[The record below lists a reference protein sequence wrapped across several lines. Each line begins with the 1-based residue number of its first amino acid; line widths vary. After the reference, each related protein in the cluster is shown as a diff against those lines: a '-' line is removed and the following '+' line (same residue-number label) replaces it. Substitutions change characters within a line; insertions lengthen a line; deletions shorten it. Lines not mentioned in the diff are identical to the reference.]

1 MQPLELVR
9 LAAERLEREGVH
21 NARLDAELLMA
32 HVLGIRRLDVYL
44 QFERPLT
51 PDEVDAFR
59 EALRR
64 RVRHEPLQYITGETD
79 FRELTLRVD
88 RRVLI
93 PRPETEVLVGAVLDW
108 VAAVDAG
115 EAGGEPT
122 GTEGPTALDLGTGS
136 GAIALS
142 LAHEGAFGAVVA
154 TDVSGDALEVAREN
168 ARRLGLEDRIELRQG
183 ALWAAVRPEER
194 FQVVVSNPPY
204 VDAAD
209 RDTLMPEVRD
219 WEPEEALYSAGG
231 GLDVIRSIIEG
242 AAAHVAAGGLLA
254 LEVGAGQA
262 EAVAALVAATA
273 EFGPARIVQDLAGH
287 ARAVLAERKRES

>member
-21 NARLDAELLMA
+21 NARLEAELLMA
-32 HVLGIRRLDVYL
+32 HVLGMRRLDVYL

-108 VAAVDAG
+108 AAVDAG

-122 GTEGPTALDLGTGS
+122 GTGRATALDLGTGS

-142 LAHEGAFGAVVA
+142 LAHEGRFEAIVA
-154 TDVSGDALEVAREN
+154 TDVSADALEVAREN
-168 ARRLGLEDRIELRQG
+168 AHRLELEDRIELRQG
-183 ALWAAVRPEER
+183 ALWDAVGPGEQFR
-194 FQVVVSNPPY
+194 VVVSNPPY
-204 VDAAD
+204 VDEAD
-209 RDTLMPEVRD
+209 RATLMPEVRD
-219 WEPEEALYSAGG
+219 WEPVEALYSSGG
-231 GLDVIRSIIEG
+231 GLDAIRSIVAG
-242 AAAHVAAGGLLA
+242 APAHVAAGGLLA

-262 EAVAALVAATA
+262 EAVAGLVTATGA
-273 EFGPARIVQDLAGH
+273 FGATRVVQDLAGH
-287 ARAVLAERKRES
+287 GRVVLAERKRES